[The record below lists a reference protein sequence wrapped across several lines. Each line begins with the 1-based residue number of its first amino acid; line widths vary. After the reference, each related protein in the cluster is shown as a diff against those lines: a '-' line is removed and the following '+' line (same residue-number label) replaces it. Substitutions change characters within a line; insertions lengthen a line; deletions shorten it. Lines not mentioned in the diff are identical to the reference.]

1 MLQFKLDFILGSRV
15 RESADRGQR
24 TEGQKVRRLEGRK
37 VGRQRTDIRCQRTEA
52 RRQEF
57 RALIKNLNPEP

>member
-1 MLQFKLDFILGSRV
+1 LHFKLDFILGSRV

-37 VGRQRTDIRCQRTEA
+37 AETRGQISEVRGQKPGVRSSE
-52 RRQEF
+52 
-57 RALIKNLNPEP
+57 L